1 MRLRKIAAAMM
12 TVLMIVSVPM
22 QARAAVKYGET
33 SEQVRYIQTALKR
46 LGHFN
51 YPEITGYF
59 GDVTATAVKAFQK
72 ASGVAVTGVADDA
85 TIALIKKAVP
95 EDEIKATEKMGAL
108 DWFKV
113 VQYVFARECD
123 AMVLDVDTG
132 KTFNVRRTFGHNH
145 ADIEPL
151 TKEDAAIIK
160 EIWGGTWNWT
170 RRAVVVTVG
179 DYVMAGS
186 MTAFPHAG
194 RDDKPALA
202 VVSNL
207 SGGYGT
213 GQNLDSVKGNGVDGH
228 MDIHFLNSLTHG
240 SNVKQKVHQDAVAK
254 AAAYIAVHMD
264 EYLRPAVETVEEAP
278 PLGGVVPQA
287 PAGPVMP

>member
-1 MRLRKIAAAMM
+1 MRVRKTMAAVMAALLIA
-12 TVLMIVSVPM
+12 TVPM
-22 QARAAVKYGET
+22 QAQAAVKHGET
-33 SEQVRYIQTALKR
+33 SAEVRYIQTALKR

-51 YPEITGYF
+51 YPEITGYY
-59 GDVTATAVKAFQK
+59 GDVTARAVKAFQQ
-72 ASGVAVTGVADDA
+72 ASSVAATGVADDA

-95 EDEIKATEKMGAL
+95 EEELAALEKMGAI
-108 DWFKV
+108 DWFKT
-113 VQYVFARECD
+113 VQYVFPRECD
-123 AMVLDVDTG
+123 AEVLDVDTG

-170 RRAVVVTVG
+170 RRAVVVRVG
-179 DYVMAGS
+179 EYVMAGS

-194 RDDKPALA
+194 RDDKPSLA

-213 GQNLDSVKGNGVDGH
+213 GQNLDAVKGNGVDGH

-254 AAAYIAVHMD
+254 AAAYIAAHMD
-264 EYLRPAVETVEEAP
+264 DYLRPAEDEITAEAP
-278 PLGGVVPQA
+278 E
-287 PAGPVMP
+287 GPVMPDNNKK

>member
-1 MRLRKIAAAMM
+1 MRVRKTMAAVMAALLIA
-12 TVLMIVSVPM
+12 TVPM
-22 QARAAVKYGET
+22 QAQAAVKHGET
-33 SEQVRYIQTALKR
+33 SAEVRYIQTALKR

-51 YPEITGYF
+51 YPEITGYY
-59 GDVTATAVKAFQK
+59 GDVTARAVKAFQQ
-72 ASGVAVTGVADDA
+72 ASSVAATGVADDA

-95 EDEIKATEKMGAL
+95 EEELVALEKMGAI
-108 DWFKV
+108 DWFKT
-113 VQYVFARECD
+113 VQYVFPRECD
-123 AMVLDVDTG
+123 AEVLDVDTG

-170 RRAVVVTVG
+170 RRAVVVRVG
-179 DYVMAGS
+179 EYVMAGS

-194 RDDKPALA
+194 RDDKPSLA

-213 GQNLDSVKGNGVDGH
+213 GQNLDAVKGNGVDGH

-254 AAAYIAVHMD
+254 AAAYIAAHMD
-264 EYLRPAVETVEEAP
+264 DYLRPAEDEITAEAP
-278 PLGGVVPQA
+278 E
-287 PAGPVMP
+287 GPVMPDNNKK